1 MNKTIFI
8 TAGEIAQELGISKP
22 LAYKIV
28 KGWNEEL
35 KKNGFLVIAGKVS
48 RSYYREKIYGSYQ
61 GGDNIAS
68 L

>member
-8 TAGEIAQELGISKP
+8 SAGEIAQELGISKP
-22 LAYKIV
+22 HAYKII
-28 KGWNEEL
+28 KGWNDEL
-35 KKNGFLVIAGKVS
+35 KKNGFLVIAGKVN
-48 RSYYREKIYGSYQ
+48 RSYYREKIYSSNQ